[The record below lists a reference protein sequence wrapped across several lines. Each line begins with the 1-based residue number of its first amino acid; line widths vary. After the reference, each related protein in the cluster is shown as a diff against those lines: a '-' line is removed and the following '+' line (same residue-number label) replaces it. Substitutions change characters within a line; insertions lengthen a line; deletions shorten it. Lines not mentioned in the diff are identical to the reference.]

1 MVTVTMTVIWW
12 RRPILSV
19 SFLIIMFMVPVTVM
33 IPVTVVR

>member
-12 RRPILSV
+12 RRSILSV